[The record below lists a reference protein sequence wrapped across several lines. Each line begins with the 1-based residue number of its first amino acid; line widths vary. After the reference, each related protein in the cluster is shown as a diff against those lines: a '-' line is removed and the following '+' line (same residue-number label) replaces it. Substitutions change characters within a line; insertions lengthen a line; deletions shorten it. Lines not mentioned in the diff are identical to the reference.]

1 MDWKLFL
8 QLVVT
13 AVVALTGGWAAHR
26 FTARRDLLNER
37 RKMRI
42 AYLLE
47 AYRKLEDA
55 SNRDDP
61 ERTWPKFESA
71 IADIQLLGSPEQVAL
86 ARSFALDMAQ
96 HSTAPLDPLVNDLR
110 RSLREEL
117 ELLPVKENVVYLR
130 IGKKGVVRFGQTL
143 SATIRNVDDAKAE
156 GAALAPPTSRK
167 RLEERE
173 VIGEHT
179 AQIVQAWEGLERI
192 VRDKLSRMGE
202 PDAASL
208 SAAALLTAAHEAGVL
223 TDAQQRSLRGLNT
236 MRNLAVHGR
245 EADVDAE
252 RTEDFL
258 ALADAMKVVL
268 EITDDERPG

>member
-13 AVVALTGGWAAHR
+13 AVVALAGGWAAHR

-61 ERTWPKFESA
+61 ERTWPKFERA
-71 IADIQLLGSPEQVAL
+71 IADIQLLGSPEQVVL
-86 ARSFALDMAQ
+86 ARTFALDMAQ

-117 ELLPVKENVVYLR
+117 ELLPVKENVVYR
-130 IGKKGVVRFGQTL
+130 
-143 SATIRNVDDAKAE
+143 
-156 GAALAPPTSRK
+156 
-167 RLEERE
+167 
-173 VIGEHT
+173 
-179 AQIVQAWEGLERI
+179 
-192 VRDKLSRMGE
+192 
-202 PDAASL
+202 
-208 SAAALLTAAHEAGVL
+208 
-223 TDAQQRSLRGLNT
+223 
-236 MRNLAVHGR
+236 
-245 EADVDAE
+245 
-252 RTEDFL
+252 
-258 ALADAMKVVL
+258 
-268 EITDDERPG
+268 